1 MRSETVFTAIGADPV
16 RAMRCVLDVH
26 GGLAVNDPKES
37 TRFCEQ
43 SSGTGKAREAY
54 RSTFPL
60 LLGDV
65 RHASQAYTNAT
76 TSGVSLSVL
85 VGCGRGTVH
94 QGVTG
99 EQRPPRS
106 TVWFEHELQSGQ
118 IITSPNQCAPAPAAP
133 LGNQTGR
140 ENLA

>member
-1 MRSETVFTAIGADPV
+1 MP
-16 RAMRCVLDVH
+16 
-26 GGLAVNDPKES
+26 
-37 TRFCEQ
+37 
-43 SSGTGKAREAY
+43 SGTLDEKKR
-54 RSTFPL
+54 TFSH
-60 LLGDV
+60 G
-65 RHASQAYTNAT
+65 SM
-76 TSGVSLSVL
+76 SGVLESVL
-85 VGCGRGTVH
+85 VGYGRGTVH

-140 ENLA
+140 ENLAASVAAAGRFWRRS